1 MYKNMIK
8 PTLIL
13 TAICVVISLLVAVT
27 EYITADAIL
36 KQQLTIAEES
46 KKAVM
51 TYAWEF
57 KEIESDE
64 YTAFTALNEDGKII
78 GYVITTSAKGYGGEI
93 QVMTG
98 IDIKGAVTG
107 VEIISE
113 QETEGLGKKAKKPD
127 FINKFIGKD
136 VERYNVVK
144 IKAKE
149 EGDIVAI
156 TGATITTT
164 AVTDAVNE
172 AKAVYEKIT
181 DN

>member
-1 MYKNMIK
+1 MYKNMVK
-8 PTLIL
+8 PTLVL
-13 TAICVVISLLVAVT
+13 TAICLVVSLLVAAT
-27 EYITADAIL
+27 QFITADAI
-36 KQQLTIAEES
+36 KEQEIAIAEAS

-51 TYAWEF
+51 HYAWEF

-64 YTAFTALNEDGKII
+64 YTASLALNEDGKTI
-78 GYVITTSAKGYGGEI
+78 GYVITTSAKGYGGQV

-107 VEIISE
+107 VEILSE
-113 QETEGLGKKAKKPD
+113 QETEGLGKKANKPD
-127 FINKFIGKD
+127 FRNKYIGKN

-156 TGATITTT
+156 TGATVTTN
-164 AVTDAVNE
+164 AVTNAVNE
-172 AKAVYEKIT
+172 AKAVFEKIT
-181 DN
+181 DR